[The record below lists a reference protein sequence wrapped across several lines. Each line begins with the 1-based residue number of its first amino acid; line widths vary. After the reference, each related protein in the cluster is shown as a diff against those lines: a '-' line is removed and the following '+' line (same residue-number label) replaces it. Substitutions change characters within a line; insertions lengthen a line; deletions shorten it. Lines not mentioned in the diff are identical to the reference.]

1 MFLSFLDAF
10 ETTGYHFIQE
20 DHSLCPRS
28 FQILWQNMRSN
39 TLMSFFP
46 FPIRYSPTLD
56 PETLDQKVCLSL
68 FDDDDKGAPSEER
81 VPSSDISL

>member
-1 MFLSFLDAF
+1 
-10 ETTGYHFIQE
+10 
-20 DHSLCPRS
+20 
-28 FQILWQNMRSN
+28 
-39 TLMSFFP
+39 MSFFP